1 MELRLRGSRPATPG
15 AVGIRERPSLA
26 NTRATRMACS
36 PALDSQ
42 EVEFLSLLEAVHY
55 FDVSDDGALFL
66 HTANGAIIKARRE

>member
-1 MELRLRGSRPATPG
+1 
-15 AVGIRERPSLA
+15 
-26 NTRATRMACS
+26 MACS